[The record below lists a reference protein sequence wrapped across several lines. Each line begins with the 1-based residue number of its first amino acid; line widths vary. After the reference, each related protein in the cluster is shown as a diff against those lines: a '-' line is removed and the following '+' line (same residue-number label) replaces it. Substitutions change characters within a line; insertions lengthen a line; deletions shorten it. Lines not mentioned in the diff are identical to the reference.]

1 MMKFR
6 HVWCLA
12 CLALGRSLKT
22 PSGAA
27 DLADR
32 LATAQNGSDDALD
45 LSSVLNE
52 GADAGK
58 SAFEDEDPV
67 PDLPLEVTAPAAAA
81 VAPAPTAETLT
92 SKAETAMPDDD
103 IQNLERSV
111 LNLVNQGASP
121 GMVTFVAEVRKLVH
135 GKMKKELHLQH
146 SATEKS
152 LKASYV
158 AIAGCSSRD
167 WREMLNV
174 ALSHDVNGSFTLETY
189 KLPELA
195 EEHRNCRD
203 VEAERTG
210 RVADLQSMADF
221 FMANAA
227 YACGLYAGNES
238 HRLLPVGDS
247 NRCIM
252 DVEKYPVSSR
262 TRHLDYL
269 KDQLAFWDAEYQ
281 KIVDSRVQCTSNT
294 KAYEK
299 HQVLVNQ
306 AKTALADVRQACNE
320 AQAKMDEASCGYKA
334 SVTKKCEL
342 IARCQESTWKT
353 YNETLTTARTEEIF
367 LKAQMS
373 TLERIECYLG
383 AFELSNM
390 TEGILQCKDKDF
402 QHHEEVNKMLFR
414 AEAKPEP
421 SECEMDKEN
430 VAGYCAYEGKYY
442 ANTSNLSQ
450 PCNAS
455 CCSASCHP

>member
-6 HVWCLA
+6 HLWCIA
-12 CLALGRSLKT
+12 CLALGRSLT

-27 DLADR
+27 LADS
-32 LATAQNGSDDALD
+32 LAAQSGDDALD

-52 GADAGK
+52 GAVDAGK
-58 SAFEDEDPV
+58 SLSEDLQDPEDPV
-67 PDLPLEVTAPAAAA
+67 PELPLEVTSLAAPATPPTVA
-81 VAPAPTAETLT
+81 VPVPRN
-92 SKAETAMPDDD
+92 KAEMPDDD

-152 LKASYV
+152 LNASYV

-174 ALSHDVNGSFTLETY
+174 ALSRDVNGSSLETY

-195 EEHRNCRD
+195 EDHRKCRD
-203 VEAERTG
+203 VEAERAA
-210 RVADLQSMADF
+210 RVADLQSLADV
-221 FMANAA
+221 FMANTV
-227 YACGLYAGNES
+227 YACKLYAGNES
-238 HRLLPVGDS
+238 DRLLPVGDS

-252 DVEKYPVSSR
+252 DVEKYPLSSK
-262 TRHLDYL
+262 TRHIDYL

-294 KAYEK
+294 KAYEAHK
-299 HQVLVNQ
+299 VTVDQ
-306 AKTALADVRQACNE
+306 AKTALAEVRTACNE
-320 AQAKMDEASCGYKA
+320 AQAKMDETSCGYKA
-334 SVTKKCEL
+334 SITKKCEL
-342 IARCQESTWKT
+342 VARCQESTWKT

-383 AFELSNM
+383 AFELSDM
-390 TEGILQCKDKDF
+390 REGILQCKDKDF
-402 QHHEEVNKMLFR
+402 QQHEEAIKMSFHAR
-414 AEAKPEP
+414 ARPEP
-421 SECEMDKEN
+421 SECQMDKEN

-450 PCNAS
+450 SCNAS
-455 CCSASCHP
+455 CCSERCHP